1 MVVHDLDHAP
11 LGQRQHHGA
20 GRQQRNQLQNHRGR
34 HRPRTAKRQ
43 WPQRPDFL
51 PGEVG
56 MSDLN
61 SRSDSDTKGTED
73 TEATGPIRV
82 PTTGR
87 PERGHWPLIPHM
99 IRWFAVPIILAWVFV
114 TVLVNVIVPRLE
126 VVGEQHSAPMA
137 PVDAPSMK
145 AMMRLGHNF
154 HEFDSNSTVMIV
166 LEGQQPLGDDAHR
179 YYDNVIRQ
187 LRQDPKHIQ
196 HIQDFWGDRLTAAG
210 AQSADAKGA
219 YVMLNLAGNQGTTLA
234 NESVDVVRKVIERN
248 QPPPGVKAYVTGPAA
263 LSDDMHII
271 GNASLAK
278 ITLFTLGAIAIMLLL
293 VYRSIVT
300 TLVQLFMTGI
310 ALACSRGVIAVLAYH
325 DAFGLTTFAAN
336 ILTMLAIAAGTD
348 YGIFLVG
355 RYQEARAAGED
366 RETAYYT
373 TFRSVAP
380 VVLGSGLTIAGA
392 TYCLSFARLPWFNTM
407 GAPVAIGMLV
417 VVLAGLTLGPAV
429 IFVGSKFGLFERKRA
444 VRGRLWRRVG
454 TAVVRWPAPILAVSA
469 AIVLVGMVALPSYHT
484 SYNDRYY
491 LPTSAPSNQ
500 GQAAADRHFSQ
511 ARMNPDMLMIEAD
524 HDMRNTADMLV
535 LDKVAKNVIR
545 VVGIAMVQDITR
557 PLGIPIQHSSIPFQ
571 NSMQGQTTMQNDPFQ
586 QNNMANMR
594 KMADDM
600 EFMADNMQRMY
611 DVMSQIVATTHQ
623 TALDTTQLN
632 ADITDVRDHIADF
645 DDFWRP
651 IRNYFYWEPHCY
663 DIPMCWSLKSLF
675 DTIDGVDILTDDTGR
690 LTGDVQHLDTLMPQV
705 LALFPPMISTMRST
719 RALMLTT
726 YTSMSANINQ
736 QAALNDTAIVMG
748 QSFDTAQN
756 DAFFY
761 LPPEA
766 FQNPEFQ
773 RGLAMFLSPDGK
785 SARYF
790 ITHQEDPMT
799 PAGIARVDAERTAA
813 QEGLKQSSLADAK
826 VYLGGTAATFKDM
839 HDGAKYDLM
848 IAVVSALTLIFMI
861 MLLLTRS
868 LVAALVIVGTAAS
881 SIAASFGLSV
891 LIWQDIF
898 GIKIHWLVM
907 LMSVII
913 LLAVGSDYNL
923 LLVSRFKEEIHAGLK
938 TGIIRSMAGT
948 GGVVTAAGLV
958 FAATMFSILGSELL
972 VLGQMGTTICIGLL
986 LDTLIVRT
994 LLTPSIATLLGR
1006 WFWWPQ
1012 VVHPRGD
1019 NALRAQRA

>member
-1 MVVHDLDHAP
+1 
-11 LGQRQHHGA
+11 
-20 GRQQRNQLQNHRGR
+20 
-34 HRPRTAKRQ
+34 
-43 WPQRPDFL
+43 
-51 PGEVG
+51 

-61 SRSDSDTKGTED
+61 SKSHLNAQDAYDS
-73 TEATGPIRV
+73 EATGPIKVKSPR
-82 PTTGR
+82 R
-87 PERGHWPLIPHM
+87 PERGHWPVIPHM

-126 VVGEQHSAPMA
+126 VVGEAHSAPMA
-137 PVDAPSMK
+137 PTDAPSMK

-154 HEFDSNSTVMIV
+154 KEFDSNSTVMIV

-179 YYDNVIRQ
+179 YYDNLIQQ

-210 AQSADAKGA
+210 AQSADAHGA
-219 YVMLNLAGNQGTTLA
+219 YVMLNLAGNQGTTQA
-234 NESVDVVRKVIERN
+234 NLSVEAVRKVVGQN
-248 QPPPGVKAYVTGPAA
+248 PPPPGVRAYVTGPAA
-263 LSDDMHII
+263 LSDDMHVI

-300 TLVQLFMTGI
+300 TLIQLFMTGI
-310 ALACSRGVIAVLAYH
+310 ALSCSRGVVAVLAYH

-392 TYCLSFARLPWFNTM
+392 TYCLSFARLPWFKTM
-407 GAPVAIGMLV
+407 GPPVAIGMLV
-417 VVLAGLTLGPAV
+417 VVLAGVTLGPAIV
-429 IFVGSKFGLFERKRA
+429 FVGSKFGLFERKRA
-444 VRGRLWRRVG
+444 ARGRLWRRVG

-469 AIVLVGMVALPSYHT
+469 AVVLIGMIALPSYVT

-491 LPTSAPSNQ
+491 LPTSAPSNL
-500 GQAAADRHFSQ
+500 GYTAADRHFSQ

-524 HDMRNTADMLV
+524 HDMRNPADMLV

-545 VVGIAMVQDITR
+545 TVGIAMIQDITR

-571 NSMQGQTTMQNDPFQ
+571 NSIQSQTTMQN
-586 QNNMANMR
+586 MAFLKDRIGDILKLTDQMQVNIDITER
-594 KMADDM
+594 QYAVTQDLSKAADDS
-600 EFMADNMQRMY
+600 AKNTAQT
-611 DVMSQIVATTHQ
+611 SQIT
-623 TALDTTQLN
+623 DQL
-632 ADITDVRDHIADF
+632 RDHIADF

-651 IRNYFYWEPHCY
+651 LRSYFYWEKHCY
-663 DIPMCWSLKSLF
+663 DVPMCWSLRSLF
-675 DTIDGVDILTDDTGR
+675 DSLDGIDQLAEKLHDLTKDI
-690 LTGDVQHLDTLMPQV
+690 QHTASATHELMT
-705 LALFPPMISTMRST
+705 LFP
-719 RALMLTT
+719 ALIASQKATKAITLTLYQT
-726 YTSMSANINQ
+726 FSAMINQ
-736 QAALNDTAIVMG
+736 LEAMSNTAVVMG
-748 QSFDTAQN
+748 QSFDASKN
-756 DAFFY
+756 DDLFY

-766 FQNPEFQ
+766 FDNPDFQ
-773 RGLAMFLSPDGK
+773 TGLRMFLSPDGK
-785 SARYF
+785 SARFF
-790 ITHQEDPMT
+790 ITHQGDPMT
-799 PAGIARVDAERTAA
+799 PEGISRVDSERTAA
-813 QEGLKQSSLADAK
+813 QEGLKQSSLSDAK

-848 IAVVSALTLIFMI
+848 ISVIASLTLIFMI

-868 LVAALVIVGTAAS
+868 VVAALVIVGTAAS

-891 LIWQDIF
+891 LIWQDLF
-898 GIKIHWLVM
+898 GIKIQWVVM

-958 FAATMFSILGSELL
+958 FAFTMASMLGSELR
-972 VLGQMGTTICIGLL
+972 VIGQMGTTICIGLL
-986 LDTLIVRT
+986 LDTLVVRT
-994 LLTPSIATLLGR
+994 LLMPSIATLLGR

-1019 NALRAQRA
+1019 HARGAARA